1 MKAVILYETGNA
13 SMDAIMAVFPRHK
26 VLINEF
32 TARGEVIGI
41 GPFTGG
47 REGSMGIFKD
57 RPSAEAFV
65 ARDPFVLE
73 GLVAKVRILDWGDEM
88 LKV

>member
-41 GPFTGG
+41 GPFAGG

-57 RPSAEAFV
+57 RASAEAFV

-73 GLVAKVRILDWGDEM
+73 GLVAKVRILDWADEM